1 MNILIVDD
9 KEENLY
15 LLEALLSGGGYEVV
29 SANNGAEALEKL
41 KKDSFHLRISIELF
55 SLRL

>member
-1 MNILIVDD
+1 MNILIVDY

-41 KKDSFHLRISIELF
+41 KQDSLSGWTGECR
-55 SLRL
+55 